1 MNNNIKNHYQNIIS
15 YDLLTK
21 FNFKNIYQIPKI
33 TKISLNIGLKNANIE
48 KKKIINILVLLK
60 LITNQKPILTQ
71 SKKNNI
77 FLKIKKNSI
86 IGCKITLRKKNI
98 YIFLEKLLIFIIP
111 NLNYIIKSNM
121 DNRNILN
128 FQIKN
133 ILNFFELRREFLKFK
148 DIPNIDISLY
158 TNSKNNKELLL
169 LLNHLNILKNKS
181 ENSSIG
187 RV

>member
-1 MNNNIKNHYQNIIS
+1 MNNTIKNYYQNIIS

-21 FNFKNIYQIPKI
+21 LPCKNIFQVPKI
-33 TKISLNIGLKNANIE
+33 DKISLNIGFKKANIE
-48 KKKIINILVLLK
+48 KKKLINILVLLK
-60 LITNQKPILTQ
+60 LITNQKPVVTQ

-98 YIFLEKLLIFIIP
+98 YFFLEKLIIFILP
-111 NLNYIIKSNM
+111 NINKKIKFNLE
-121 DNRNILN
+121 NKNILN

-148 DIPNIDISLY
+148 DIPPIDVSLY
-158 TNSKNNKELLL
+158 INNDDNRKLFIF
-169 LLNHLNILKNKS
+169 LNYFLIIKK
-181 ENSSIG
+181 
-187 RV
+187 